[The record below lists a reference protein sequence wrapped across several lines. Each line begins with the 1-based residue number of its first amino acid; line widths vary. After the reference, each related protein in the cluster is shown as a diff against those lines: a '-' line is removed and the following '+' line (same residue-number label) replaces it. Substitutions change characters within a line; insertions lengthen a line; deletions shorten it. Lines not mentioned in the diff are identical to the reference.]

1 MFLAAALLAASF
13 SQAVPSAV
21 TDSPSAPAPVVE
33 TAQTDSAKSDSSTT
47 SSLPAAPVA
56 KIPADNAATNGES
69 SSLSA
74 EAILPG
80 SAIQPATPPKPALRG
95 VRYETS
101 RQKVAW
107 IGLSIM
113 GHGTAA
119 FDAYSTR
126 QAVSGGF
133 GREANPLLRPFAHSG
148 AIYAATQ
155 VSPTL
160 MDFLGHKMMKS
171 RSPLIR
177 KMWWVPQATGA
188 GLSFAAGMHN
198 MSLVK

>member
-1 MFLAAALLAASF
+1 
-13 SQAVPSAV
+13 
-21 TDSPSAPAPVVE
+21 
-33 TAQTDSAKSDSSTT
+33 
-47 SSLPAAPVA
+47 
-56 KIPADNAATNGES
+56 
-69 SSLSA
+69 
-74 EAILPG
+74 
-80 SAIQPATPPKPALRG
+80 
-95 VRYETS
+95 
-101 RQKVAW
+101 
-107 IGLSIM
+107 M

-198 MSLVK
+198 MSLVN

>member
-1 MFLAAALLAASF
+1 MFLAAALLAFSF
-13 SQAVPSAV
+13 PQAVPAAA
-21 TDSPSAPAPVVE
+21 TDSPSAPAPAVE
-33 TAQTDSAKSDSSTT
+33 TAKTDSAKSDSFT
-47 SSLPAAPVA
+47 SSNLPAAPVA

-80 SAIQPATPPKPALRG
+80 AAIQPANPPKPALRG
-95 VRYETS
+95 VRYETP

-107 IGLSIM
+107 VGLSIM

>member
-13 SQAVPSAV
+13 PQALPAV
-21 TDSPSAPAPVVE
+21 ASDSPSAPTAAVE
-33 TAQTDSAKSDSSTT
+33 TAKTDAAKSDSASR
-47 SSLPAAPVA
+47 SALPTAPAPKVA
-56 KIPADNAATNGES
+56 ADNAAVNGES
-69 SSLSA
+69 SSFSA
-74 EAILPG
+74 EV
-80 SAIQPATPPKPALRG
+80 IQPAAPIQPANPPKPALRG
-95 VRYETS
+95 VRYETP

-107 IGLSIM
+107 IGLSVL

-126 QAVSGGF
+126 KAISGGY
-133 GREANPLLRPFAHSG
+133 GTEANPLMRPFAHSN

-155 VSPTL
+155 VSPTV

-198 MSLVK
+198 MSIVK

>member
-1 MFLAAALLAASF
+1 MTLRFSSASRGF
-13 SQAVPSAV
+13 AGSR
-21 TDSPSAPAPVVE
+21 
-33 TAQTDSAKSDSSTT
+33 
-47 SSLPAAPVA
+47 
-56 KIPADNAATNGES
+56 TN
-69 SSLSA
+69 L
-74 EAILPG
+74 
-80 SAIQPATPPKPALRG
+80 
-95 VRYETS
+95 
-101 RQKVAW
+101 
-107 IGLSIM
+107 
-113 GHGTAA
+113 
-119 FDAYSTR
+119 
-126 QAVSGGF
+126 
-133 GREANPLLRPFAHSG
+133 FAHSG

>member
-1 MFLAAALLAASF
+1 MFLAAALLAASLP
-13 SQAVPSAV
+13 QAMPAV
-21 TDSPSAPAPVVE
+21 VSDSPSAPAPVVE
-33 TAQTDSAKSDSSTT
+33 TAKTDTAKSDSSTS

-74 EAILPG
+74 EAILSG
-80 SAIQPATPPKPALRG
+80 AAIQPANPPKPALRG
-95 VRYETS
+95 VRYETP

-148 AIYAATQ
+148 AIYTATQ

-198 MSLVK
+198 MSIVK